1 MRQLSIA
8 DLERLITELSHFSKA
23 GIAMPEGLY
32 QLEKSLE
39 PGLLKSTAGQ
49 LSGELQKGVRLS
61 EALRKMEPAFP
72 AELSAIVRC
81 GEESGDLRSILEFTA
96 QHSRKLSEHRA
107 ALFTAVI
114 YPLIVLCLL
123 VVVVLFI
130 FLKIIPKFKE
140 IYDQLGAE
148 LPGPTMLL
156 VEINNVLL
164 GTPLLLPAIM
174 LAIVL
179 TIAMLVWPDGRRRFQ
194 QNMASLPG
202 FGGLTTLSDTSM
214 FTKFVGFMTAR
225 GMALDESLRIASV
238 TVWHP
243 RMRNTL
249 LTMADAAAKGIRVGP
264 LLAGSIPATAAW
276 LFEQAEMRGNL
287 PDACSGISAYCD
299 DRFDRLSKR
308 VLSAL
313 EPMLLIMA
321 AFIIGFIVVSLY
333 LPLFNIPKIVGRD

>member
-1 MRQLSIA
+1 MRQLSIS

-39 PGLLKSTAGQ
+39 PGLLKNTTGQ
-49 LSGELQKGVRLS
+49 LSAELQKGVRLS
-61 EALRKMEPAFP
+61 DALRKMEPAFP

-96 QHSRKLSEHRA
+96 QHSRKLSQHRA

-114 YPLIVLCLL
+114 YPLIVLSLL
-123 VVVVLFI
+123 VLVIAFI
-130 FLKIIPKFKE
+130 LVKILPKFKD

-148 LPGPTMLL
+148 LPAPTMLL
-156 VEINNVLL
+156 VDISDMFIHTPLILL
-164 GTPLLLPAIM
+164 GAI

-179 TIAMLVWPDGRRRFQ
+179 SIVILLWPEGRRRFQ
-194 QNMASLPG
+194 QSMASLPG

-225 GMALDESLRIASV
+225 GMALDEALRIASI

-243 RMRNTL
+243 RMRATL
-249 LTMADAAAKGIRVGP
+249 LTMADAAAKGISVGP

-276 LFEQAEMRGNL
+276 LFEQAEIRGNL
-287 PDACSGISAYCD
+287 PEACGGISAYCD
-299 DRFDRLSKR
+299 DRFERLSKR
-308 VLSAL
+308 VLAAL
-313 EPMLLIMA
+313 EPMLLIGA
-321 AFIIGFIVVSLY
+321 AFIIGFIVISLY
-333 LPLFNIPKIVGRD
+333 LPLFNIPRIVGRE